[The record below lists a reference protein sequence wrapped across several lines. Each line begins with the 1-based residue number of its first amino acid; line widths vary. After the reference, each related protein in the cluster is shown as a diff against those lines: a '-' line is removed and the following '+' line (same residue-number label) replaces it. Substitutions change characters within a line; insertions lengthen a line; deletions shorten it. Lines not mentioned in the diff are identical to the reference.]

1 MACVLLAA
9 CSGTPVKPSVPP
21 PTEIATVLPPPP
33 ATPPAQQTP
42 VPEISDSPASDAVE
56 SPWPHLRQRYAMPG
70 CNYSPAVQ
78 RFAKMM
84 AQSPRHLSAALR
96 QAMPFV
102 LIATAQIEKFDMPG
116 EFAFLPWVES
126 SYTMI
131 PPNGDSAA
139 GMWQLMPE
147 TARELGLR
155 IDDEYDGRLDA
166 YISSQTALVLLKQYD
181 EEFGDWRLANMAFNA
196 GVNSVRQA
204 LTSNS
209 TTIAKGGHPY
219 LNQTNDEHLTKLLA
233 MACIVSMP
241 SRYGVTLPEPQKDD
255 VAALIELPAPLDLRL
270 AAEIGNMDYAQM
282 RRWNPAYLKGRMPD
296 GGPYHLLVPEQR
308 RALIERTL
316 GMLPQY
322 TWRDWRDMKLQ
333 QPQTIDTLAMAYDLD
348 PQALATINHVDPD
361 ATLPAGRRLLLP
373 GRDNNL
379 VAGVTAVSAA
389 TATAG
394 TAEAGS
400 CTVREGDTLWDIARR
415 YRLRVEDL
423 MLWNRLSRSSTL
435 QLGQHLRLAAP
446 H

>member
-42 VPEISDSPASDAVE
+42 VPEISDTPASDAVE

-155 IDDEYDGRLDA
+155 IDDEYDDGASTLTSPARRR
-166 YISSQTALVLLKQYD
+166 SSC
-181 EEFGDWRLANMAFNA
+181 
-196 GVNSVRQA
+196 
-204 LTSNS
+204 SNS
-209 TTIAKGGHPY
+209 TTRSSATGVLPTWH
-219 LNQTNDEHLTKLLA
+219 
-233 MACIVSMP
+233 SMP
-241 SRYGVTLPEPQKDD
+241 AS
-255 VAALIELPAPLDLRL
+255 
-270 AAEIGNMDYAQM
+270 
-282 RRWNPAYLKGRMPD
+282 
-296 GGPYHLLVPEQR
+296 
-308 RALIERTL
+308 
-316 GMLPQY
+316 
-322 TWRDWRDMKLQ
+322 
-333 QPQTIDTLAMAYDLD
+333 
-348 PQALATINHVDPD
+348 
-361 ATLPAGRRLLLP
+361 
-373 GRDNNL
+373 
-379 VAGVTAVSAA
+379 TAFAK
-389 TATAG
+389 
-394 TAEAGS
+394 
-400 CTVREGDTLWDIARR
+400 
-415 YRLRVEDL
+415 
-423 MLWNRLSRSSTL
+423 
-435 QLGQHLRLAAP
+435 P
-446 H
+446 